1 MGMSEAEQS
10 PRSEVIFWI
19 VVFTLFLLTRLP
31 AMAHYLSIDNVN
43 LAFSLERFDPRVHQ
57 PQPPG
62 YPLFVVFA
70 RLINFFFHDAARTF
84 KIASLLVSGLCL
96 PLAFAVGRRMFGVWA
111 GRAAVL
117 LLMVCPPFWFASLE
131 GPLRPHLAL
140 FSLLTA
146 YCCWR
151 CWQGEQSFVIWSAIA
166 LGIGSGFRPD
176 LGGYLFPLWLLSA
189 WMGTRSVSAVM
200 RGLGVMA
207 IVVFSWVGGMALAI
221 GGLEELLKLNTNYI
235 VNQSSRQTVARQ
247 IGRLVVWNGTAA
259 IAWLWAVPVYLK
271 TRERLSFVSSQAFF
285 ILAWLLPGLLFQA
298 LVHVEDPGHTLF
310 SIPAICIIGGYFIF
324 VGTRKIPQVRDTF
337 LAGALVLNT
346 LLFLAFFPLPAAG
359 EPTGGWHLLRNAFV
373 FGTFETSLEELR
385 FQDRTSDQT
394 LKELREF
401 TPTDRPSV
409 IVSSDLDPVIW
420 FMNWRI
426 LRWYVPNSDIWVM
439 SELQMPRRVQRVRR
453 DRYFEFSQGPVVRVP
468 VPRGGRVIW
477 LMARD
482 GPFHQVLKQVQP
494 ALPGG
499 AYLSYTDIAQD
510 AKPFQVMGFDFVP
523 VDGVPH

>member
-1 MGMSEAEQS
+1 M
-10 PRSEVIFWI
+10 IFWI
-19 VVFTLFLLTRLP
+19 VVFALFLLTRLP
-31 AMAHYLSIDNVN
+31 AMAQFLSIDNVN

-70 RLINFFFHDAARTF
+70 RLINLVFHDAVRTF
-84 KIASLLVSGLCL
+84 KAASLLVSGLCL
-96 PLAFAVGRRMFGVWA
+96 PLAYAVGKRLFGAWA
-111 GRAAVL
+111 GRAGVL
-117 LLMVCPPFWFASLE
+117 LLMVAPPFWFASLE

-151 CWQGEQSFVIWSAIA
+151 CWQGEESFVIWGAIA

-189 WMGTRSVSAVM
+189 WMGTRSVYALV

-207 IVVFSWVGGMALAI
+207 IIVFAWLGGMAFAV
-221 GGLEELLKLNTNYI
+221 GGFEELLKLNANYI
-235 VNQSSRQTVARQ
+235 VSQSSRQTVARQ

-259 IAWLWAVPVYLK
+259 IAWLWAVPVFLR
-271 TRERLSFVSSQAFF
+271 TRERLSLVSPQAFF
-285 ILAWLLPGLLFQA
+285 IVAWVLPGLIFQG

-310 SIPAICIIGGYFIF
+310 SIPAVCIVGGYLIF
-324 VGTRKIPQVRDTF
+324 VGTQKIPLVRDTF

-346 LLFLAFFPLPAAG
+346 MLFLAFFPLPAAG
-359 EPTGGWHLLRNAFV
+359 APTGGWHALRNAFV

-385 FQDRTSDQT
+385 FQDRTSRQT
-394 LKELREF
+394 LKELQEF
-401 TPTDRPSV
+401 TPKDRPFV
-409 IVSSDLDPVIW
+409 IVSSDQDPAIW

-426 LRWYVPNSDIWVM
+426 LRYYVPNADIWVM
-439 SELQMPRRVQRVRR
+439 SELQMPRRVQRMRR
-453 DRYFEFSQGPVVRVP
+453 NQYFETNTGPVVRVP

-477 LMARD
+477 LMARE
-482 GPFHQVLKQVQP
+482 GPFHQALKQVQP
-494 ALPGG
+494 SLPGG
-499 AYLSYTDIAQD
+499 EFLSFTDIAQD
-510 AKPFQVMGFDFVP
+510 AQPFQVMGIDFVP
-523 VDGVPH
+523 GNGAPH